1 MEIKLSSLSPLS
13 YEFTKPGDTVTL
25 FRKQPN
31 KREFRASIGAAVESI
46 LIFKG
51 STKIGMIPVK
61 IADENSGYLKGKSTA
76 TVTVTDPVKKTIII
90 KV

>member
-25 FRKQPN
+25 YRKQPN
-31 KREFRASIGAAVESI
+31 KKEFRSSIGAAVESI

-51 STKIGMIPVK
+51 STKVGMIPVQV
-61 IADENSGYLKGKSTA
+61 ADENAEYLKGKNTA
-76 TVTVTDPVKKTIII
+76 TVMVTDLAKKTLII

>member
-51 STKIGMIPVK
+51 PTKIGMIPVK
-61 IADENSGYLKGKSTA
+61 IADENAEYLKGKSTA
-76 TVTVTDPVKKTIII
+76 KITVTDSAKKTIII